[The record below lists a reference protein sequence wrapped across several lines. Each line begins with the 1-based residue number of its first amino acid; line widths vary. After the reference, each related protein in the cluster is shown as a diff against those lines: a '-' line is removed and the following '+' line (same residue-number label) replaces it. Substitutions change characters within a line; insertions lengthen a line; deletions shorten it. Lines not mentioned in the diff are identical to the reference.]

1 MRYDKIAKLS
11 FFSRD
16 YVAPL
21 INQTGMSGAIQS
33 PDFPN
38 FYPKYGWQ
46 DYYIEVPS
54 SEYQV

>member
-1 MRYDKIAKLS
+1 MRRYNNIKSLL
-11 FFSRD
+11 FSRD

-21 INQTGMSGAIQS
+21 INQTGVSGVIQS

-38 FYPKYGWQ
+38 FFPKYSWQ